1 MKKRPELSGE
11 HLAPTEASND
21 NDQNYRRDLP
31 VQNLKST
38 SAACEPA
45 LDYTAEHIRALR
57 TRLQLTRNI
66 FAACLNISES
76 TLQKWEYGE
85 KRPKGAALR
94 LISIIDRKG
103 IDVLL

>member
-1 MKKRPELSGE
+1 MTTKKYSTFTSTKSL
-11 HLAPTEASND
+11 T
-21 NDQNYRRDLP
+21 
-31 VQNLKST
+31 ST
-38 SAACEPA
+38 SPVCGPA
-45 LDYTAEHIRALR
+45 SDYSAEHIKALR
-57 TRLQLTRNI
+57 LRLQLTRNI

-103 IDVLL
+103 IDVLF

>member
-1 MKKRPELSGE
+1 MTKRPGQSGAHPSSNE
-11 HLAPTEASND
+11 EATD
-21 NDQNYRRDLP
+21 NQNYRRDQP

>member
-1 MKKRPELSGE
+1 MTKRPGQSGAHPSPNE
-11 HLAPTEASND
+11 EAKN
-21 NDQNYRRDLP
+21 NQNYRRDQL

>member
-1 MKKRPELSGE
+1 MQTL
-11 HLAPTEASND
+11 T
-21 NDQNYRRDLP
+21 
-31 VQNLKST
+31 ST
-38 SAACEPA
+38 SSACEPA